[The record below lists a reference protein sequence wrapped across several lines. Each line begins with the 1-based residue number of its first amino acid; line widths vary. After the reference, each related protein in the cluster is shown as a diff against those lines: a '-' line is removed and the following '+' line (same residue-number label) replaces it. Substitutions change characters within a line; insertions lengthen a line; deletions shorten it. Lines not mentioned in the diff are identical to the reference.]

1 MSEDL
6 QAVEVETGHAPGASI
21 IWLHGLGADGHDF
34 APVVPQLN
42 LRGPVRFIFP
52 HAPVRRVTING
63 GMPMRAWYDI
73 VSLDRAGPEDESG
86 IRESAA
92 SVSSLIDMERNRGV
106 PCARILLAGFSQGGA
121 IALHLA
127 LRYPEALGGV
137 LALSSYLPLPQT
149 LAAEGSAANAAIP
162 AFLAHGSED
171 DTVPETL
178 GQYSRSILEQRGCLV
193 DWHSY
198 PMGHTVC
205 PEELSDLSLW
215 LHGRLEGSVGA

>member
-6 QAVEVETGHAPGASI
+6 QAVEVETGRAPGASI

-42 LRGPVRFIFP
+42 LRGLVRFIFP

-73 VSLDRAGPEDESG
+73 VSVNTAGPEDESG

-92 SVSSLIDMERNRGV
+92 SVSSLIHTERNRGV

-149 LAAEGSAANAAIP
+149 LAAEGSSANAAIP
-162 AFLAHGSED
+162 VFLAHGSED
-171 DTVPETL
+171 DIVPETL
-178 GQYSRSILEQRGCLV
+178 GQYSRSLLEQRGCLV

-215 LHGRLEGSVGA
+215 LHARLEGSVGA